1 MVIIKYVRSIT
12 EIELKKSLSRSD
24 INYFPNGL
32 IKIIKEGSKVNTE
45 IIAKSIASPVKMPK

>member
-45 IIAKSIASPVKMPK
+45 IIAKSIARPVKIPK